1 VRYSVVLRWFAI
13 LGLAALALPALPP
26 SRLAAQDSVI
36 VIDPEATAV
45 DSLQATGLPAEVLN
59 ELLATFRDTTALRL
73 NGPVVVPAGT
83 VMSGR
88 VAVYRGEVS
97 VAGTID
103 GSLTVVNG
111 DLTVR
116 PGGRI
121 TGPVL
126 VAGGKYTADPGAE
139 VAGVPRVYWDAAP
152 VTRQSDGTLALRE
165 PHRTLGELAQAQAS
179 FNYGRLKTT
188 LYLGTNTTY
197 NRSEGL
203 GIVLGPSFEYPAS
216 ASVFGRLELRA
227 IIRTASDITG
237 SRKDVGWIARTDW
250 RLGRSHPV
258 TVGARYYSLI
268 AGIED
273 QTLPREE
280 IGWYSVLFERD
291 YRDYYQAQGVAGSL
305 ATGVIPHLR
314 FQGSVKY
321 EYQTSVLA
329 NDPWA
334 LFNNN
339 EPWRPNPL
347 VDDGHYTLVNVG
359 LDFDTRPKGQET
371 PSGWWV
377 RAGYE
382 WGTSG
387 DVAPASLPSVV
398 RPALPTSGYNYSRL
412 TIDARRYNRLSP
424 SIGLNFRLWAGGWIG
439 GDPLPIQR
447 RLSLGGLD
455 MVPGLP
461 FRTMTCAPAG
471 FSDPSQVA
479 LCDRLI
485 VTQAEFRHRFDVRLG
500 FHTQSTDSSRPPRF
514 IGLSEVYLVGL
525 ADAGIPWLVGNGPG
539 QLPSNRLPVLS
550 EWKADIGAG
559 LDLGGIGFYFAKS
572 VTGPEPVQVFFRL
585 QRRF

>member
-1 VRYSVVLRWFAI
+1 MIRRCLLRWLVAI
-13 LGLAALALPALPP
+13 GLAVFTLSTCPPA
-26 SRLAAQDSVI
+26 RLSAQDSVI
-36 VIDPEATAV
+36 VIDPDAPVA
-45 DSLQATGLPAEVLN
+45 DSLQTGGLPTDVLN
-59 ELLATFRDTTALRL
+59 ELLATFRDTTVLRV
-73 NGPVVVPAGT
+73 NGPLTVPAGST
-83 VMSGR
+83 MSGR
-88 VAVYRGEVS
+88 VAVYRGQVV
-97 VAGTID
+97 VAGTVD
-103 GSLTVVNG
+103 GPLTVVNG
-111 DLTVR
+111 DLAVR

-121 TGPVL
+121 TGAVL
-126 VAGGKYTADPGAE
+126 VAGGKFTADSGAD
-139 VAGVPRVYWDAAP
+139 VALPARVYWDAAP
-152 VTRQSDGTLALRE
+152 VVRQSDGTLALRE
-165 PHRTLGELAQAQAS
+165 PHRTLGELAQAQAT
-179 FNYGRLKTT
+179 FHYGRLKTT

-216 ASVFGRLELRA
+216 ASVLGRVELRA
-227 IIRTASDITG
+227 IIRTASDLTG
-237 SRKDVGWIARTDW
+237 SRSDLGWIARTDW
-250 RLGRSHPV
+250 RFGKSHPV

-291 YRDYYQAQGVAGSL
+291 YRDYYQAQGVTGSL

-334 LFNNN
+334 LFNNQQ
-339 EPWRPNPL
+339 PWRPNPL
-347 VDDGHYTLVNVG
+347 VDDGHYTLVDLG
-359 LDFDTRPKGQET
+359 LEFDTRPRGQET
-371 PSGWWV
+371 PSGWWA
-377 RAGYE
+377 RLGYE
-382 WGTSG
+382 WGGSS
-387 DVAPASLPSVV
+387 DVAPAFLPSAV

-412 TIDARRYNRLSP
+412 TLDARRYNRLSP
-424 SIGLNFRLWAGGWIG
+424 DIGLNFRLWAGGWIG

-461 FRTMTCAPAG
+461 FRSFTCAPAG
-471 FSDPSQVA
+471 FTDPSEVA

-485 VTQAEFRHRFDVRLG
+485 VTQAEFRYRFNVRIG
-500 FHTQSTDSSRPPRF
+500 FHTQSADDTRPPRF
-514 IGLSEVYLVGL
+514 IGLSQLYLVGL

-550 EWKADIGAG
+550 EWKADLGAG

-572 VTGPEPVQVFFRL
+572 VTGPDPVQVFFRL